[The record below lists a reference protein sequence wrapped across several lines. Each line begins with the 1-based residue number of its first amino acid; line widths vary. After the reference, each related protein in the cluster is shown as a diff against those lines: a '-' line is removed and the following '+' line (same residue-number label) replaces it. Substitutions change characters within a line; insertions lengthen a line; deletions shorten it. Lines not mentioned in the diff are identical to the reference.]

1 MTPEER
7 IQICFKC
14 KNRKMDMQRGIV
26 CGLTNEKP
34 DFDDSCPNII
44 EDIANKTSDAN
55 TTTVE
60 YEFGGWLK
68 FMFLMIF
75 VGITMTVVNT
85 FKEIGELQGDT
96 FTSIFCI
103 LHCLSFLILG
113 GYALYMFLTRKS
125 NAVFWGYTYLVT
137 CLISN
142 IVSVVGNLDDSN
154 IIILGIRAVV
164 TCIAWFAFLY
174 YSENVKD
181 IYPPEKRKTT
191 KKDWT
196 LAILGVSLPYAY
208 LLLAVL
214 LSIGTA
220 VISPEYDPTSMT
232 EQYSSESGYYTDG
245 IVAFKSPSHYIVEQ
259 VDSDGTI
266 IFSLADSETE
276 PSETITIVSELNY
289 ELTAEEFDEYY
300 EAWKD
305 EDFAYLTTTV
315 VKDEENV
322 IEGKHYRYRSVYF
335 EEYGTYWDFV
345 IVNQPDINKNCL
357 VSIYTAEPGKRVFFF
372 VRGLKFI

>member
-1 MTPEER
+1 
-7 IQICFKC
+7 
-14 KNRKMDMQRGIV
+14 
-26 CGLTNEKP
+26 
-34 DFDDSCPNII
+34 
-44 EDIANKTSDAN
+44 
-55 TTTVE
+55 
-60 YEFGGWLK
+60 
-68 FMFLMIF
+68 
-75 VGITMTVVNT
+75 
-85 FKEIGELQGDT
+85 
-96 FTSIFCI
+96 
-103 LHCLSFLILG
+103 
-113 GYALYMFLTRKS
+113 
-125 NAVFWGYTYLVT
+125 
-137 CLISN
+137 
-142 IVSVVGNLDDSN
+142 
-154 IIILGIRAVV
+154 
-164 TCIAWFAFLY
+164 
-174 YSENVKD
+174 
-181 IYPPEKRKTT
+181 
-191 KKDWT
+191 
-196 LAILGVSLPYAY
+196 
-208 LLLAVL
+208 
-214 LSIGTA
+214 
-220 VISPEYDPTSMT
+220 MT